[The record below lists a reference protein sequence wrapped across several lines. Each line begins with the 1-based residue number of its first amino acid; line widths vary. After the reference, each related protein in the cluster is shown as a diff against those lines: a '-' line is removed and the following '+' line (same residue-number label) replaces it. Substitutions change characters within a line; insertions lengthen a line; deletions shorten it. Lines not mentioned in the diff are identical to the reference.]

1 MILLRK
7 AGPRIPIERSLA
19 IAVCP
24 FLFLGFAWVALG
36 AAADTGVSDSTRPA
50 IVVEQGSYAAQ
61 QVVAIGRDLE
71 VRGRAES
78 DVAAIG
84 GSIRIFG
91 EVQGDVV
98 AMGGDCELLSG
109 ARVGGD
115 VFVLGGNLKIEE
127 KVKIAG
133 RSVSYPTV
141 SSAWLTLM
149 EGPAL
154 GLSGTSKVV
163 IGAKLA
169 LLAAWLAL
177 TLILLATSGRQI
189 LSTSEQ
195 IRMEPARDFFVG
207 LTAVVALFLT
217 ALLFSAFAAAV
228 VGLPLLVLVILL
240 LLILKLWGLV
250 AVFHVIGEWLTTQVL
265 RRKVQPLNCALIG
278 LLILGGI
285 KIVPW
290 VGTWV
295 WTIAS
300 LVGVGASLAT
310 KFGRREPWFD
320 FDLDLA
326 NQQNG

>member
-1 MILLRK
+1 MTLLFR
-7 AGPRIPIERSLA
+7 AGPPDTGAGRPRLA
-19 IAVCP
+19 VWFWLVAGIA
-24 FLFLGFAWVALG
+24 LIAHSATGS
-36 AAADTGVSDSTRPA
+36 TGVSDPTRPA
-50 IVVEQGSYAAQ
+50 IVVEQGSYARQ

-71 VRGRAES
+71 VRGKAES
-78 DVAAIG
+78 GVAAIG

-91 EVQGDVV
+91 HVEGDVI

-109 ARVGGD
+109 AHVGGD
-115 VFVLGGNLKIEE
+115 VFVLGGNLKTEE
-127 KVKIAG
+127 GVKIAG

-154 GLSGTSKVV
+154 GLSGTSQVV

-195 IRMEPARDFFVG
+195 IRMEPARDFVVG
-207 LTAVVALFLT
+207 ITGVVALFMT
-217 ALLFSAFAAAV
+217 ALFFSAFAAAV

-240 LLILKLWGLV
+240 LLMLKLWGMV
-250 AVFHVIGEWLTTQVL
+250 AVFQVVGDWLTTKVL
-265 RRKVQPLNCALIG
+265 KRRVQPLNCALIG

-285 KIVPW
+285 KLVPW
-290 VGTWV
+290 IGTWV

-300 LVGVGASLAT
+300 LIGVGASLVT